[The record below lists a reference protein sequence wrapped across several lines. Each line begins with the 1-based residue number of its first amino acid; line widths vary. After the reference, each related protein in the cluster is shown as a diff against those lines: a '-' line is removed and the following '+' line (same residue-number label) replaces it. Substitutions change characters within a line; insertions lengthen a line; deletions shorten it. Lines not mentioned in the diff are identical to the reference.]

1 MAVVI
6 SIDNVSK
13 YYQLGSIGNRTLY
26 QDLNRWWA
34 KVRGR
39 PDPLQK
45 IGEPDHANRDGE
57 YIWALRDVSLK
68 VQQGEV
74 IGIIGRNGAGK
85 STLLKI
91 LSQVTSPTR
100 GQIKVKGRIASL
112 LEVGTGFHPDLTGR
126 ENIYLNGAILGMVRQ
141 EIKRKF
147 DEIVDFSDLEQFI
160 DTPVKRYSSGMYV
173 RLAFAV
179 AAHLETDI
187 LLLDEVLAV
196 GDISFQKKCMGKMGA
211 VSREGRTILFVSHN
225 LASISNLCTKGVVL
239 EKGNIIYQSTATEA
253 VVYYTKQQIDR
264 ENDSQEERTEIGTTR
279 FISAR
284 ITDRNGHSITSV
296 RIDEPF
302 IVEMIFEIGSDV
314 NNVVVPNYHFTTAE
328 GIYAF
333 GTAAREM
340 EKIAPGI
347 YAARCHVPQNL
358 LNEGM
363 FTIGFAL
370 TEFPK
375 LGHIVH
381 FFKQHY
387 LTLNVQDPVLD
398 NAYRYG
404 YGGPI
409 PGVIRPLLDWE
420 IKRMMSI

>member
-1 MAVVI
+1 MDTVI
-6 SIDNVSK
+6 SIENVCK
-13 YYQLGSIGNRTLY
+13 YYRLGSIGNRTLY

-34 KVRGR
+34 KVRGK

-45 IGEPDHANRDGE
+45 IGDVDHGNRAGE
-57 YIWALRDVSLK
+57 YIWALRDVNLN
-68 VQQGEV
+68 VQHGDV
-74 IGIIGRNGAGK
+74 IGIVGRNGAGK

-91 LSQVTSPTR
+91 LSQVTAPTM
-100 GQIKVKGRIASL
+100 GQVKIKGRIASL

-126 ENIYLNGAILGMVRQ
+126 ENIYLNGAILGMSRQ
-141 EIKRKF
+141 EINNKF
-147 DEIVDFSDLEQFI
+147 DEIVDFSDLGPFI

-179 AAHLETDI
+179 AAHLETEI
-187 LLLDEVLAV
+187 LLVDEVLAV

-211 VSREGRTILFVSHN
+211 ASKAGRTILFVSHN
-225 LASISNLCTKGVVL
+225 LASISNLCTKGLVI

-253 VVYYTKQQIDR
+253 VIYYTKQQI
-264 ENDSQEERTEIGTTR
+264 EQEKDSLVERSETGTTR

-284 ITDRNGHSITSV
+284 ITDRDGKSTTSV
-296 RIDEPF
+296 RIDEPC
-302 IVEMIFEIGSDV
+302 IVEMIYEVGSDV

-333 GTAAREM
+333 GSAASGM
-340 EKIAPGI
+340 KKSGPGI
-347 YAARCHVPQNL
+347 YVARCRVPQNL
-358 LNEGM
+358 MNDGIL
-363 FTIGFAL
+363 TIGFAL

-387 LTLNVQDPVLD
+387 LTLNVQDTVLD
-398 NAYRYG
+398 NAYRNG

-409 PGVIRPLLDWE
+409 PGVIRPLLEWE
-420 IKRMMSI
+420 VEQVT